1 MYYKAIREQEGLSLS
16 SLLVW
21 STILTLV
28 AIFGMKLAP
37 AYIEYSSIKKNL
49 TAIAKETNLQD
60 ADPNHIRLSFSKRA
74 QIDNIKSISGQDIK
88 INRENGRIVLSAK
101 YTTQIP
107 LISNISLHT
116 DFEAISDYAQ

>member
-116 DFEAISDYAQ
+116 DFEAISDYTQ